1 MIDNPALF
9 TVFDY
14 MNIATNRT
22 DILFFKVWP
31 IFSSFHAF
39 HEIWLN
45 FVCVMPIN
53 NTQNKKGRLTGLCI
67 QPPDDWHFWNS
78 LLQQIEA
85 RLGLKAFRKSTG
97 FIAQT
102 TFNFAT
108 SAILRIARYYVQYIR
123 PRRTGFIWQT
133 SHEKNLILNDN
144 CIS

>member
-1 MIDNPALF
+1 MLQTEQISYF
-9 TVFDY
+9 
-14 MNIATNRT
+14 
-22 DILFFKVWP
+22 VWP

-45 FVCVMPIN
+45 FVCVMSIN

-97 FIAQT
+97 FNAQT

-108 SAILRIARYYVQYIR
+108 SAILRIARYYVLLYYVQYIR